1 MQKSYWY
8 FKLFNSIKEKHEIDF
23 AELELL
29 SLFGNVEKVKNF
41 ADILYET
48 PFKHFT
54 KEIRIQD
61 FLAHELPYG
70 ECQGF
75 YAEREDI
82 IDVSLLVKRL
92 AYTREFF
99 IVVESSDIEGL
110 LPKIFPTGEIDKNFQ
125 YFKVN
130 EYSLFRFIT
139 NQYFLE
145 KTEYIS
151 KLSRNENEVD
161 RNVEALFAFLTKN
174 IYRIPATATMQ
185 VGKRLE
191 DYFTIREEPSLH
203 LTHYMHPYKGRFHPK
218 MVRALLNY
226 VYPKERGLVMD
237 NFAGCGTLLVEAT
250 WMGLDSIGIEINPLS
265 VLMSNVK
272 CDALSLSPEE
282 LKKAINLYLQELKEA
297 LRSYVEQSAGASLLF
312 SPKYDSSIIYKRK
325 ESLPK
330 GVILLFKDNSI
341 VEKILIAHELI
352 KGIENEKIRDFILLA
367 LSGTIS
373 DLTRRRHGEFFE
385 VFQERLKDLYL
396 RIYIFYRLNQV
407 LKIELGRSKT
417 YIADARDMRMI
428 VNDSIDAIVN
438 SPPYSTALDY
448 IRNDYPQLTLLGL
461 ADIPWLEANM
471 IGNPNLKVY
480 SSSLLEEMSLDNI
493 EYARLPVEAK
503 KVISIL
509 RQYGR
514 TKEALRTYKFFKDMY
529 LALKEMYRVMKK
541 NSKCVIIIGN
551 NHYKLDKSF
560 VEVKNDEVLKQMALS
575 LGFKEDRTITR
586 ELEKTRAGM
595 IRYESIL
602 ILGK

>member
-1 MQKSYWY
+1 
-8 FKLFNSIKEKHEIDF
+8 
-23 AELELL
+23 
-29 SLFGNVEKVKNF
+29 
-41 ADILYET
+41 
-48 PFKHFT
+48 
-54 KEIRIQD
+54 
-61 FLAHELPYG
+61 
-70 ECQGF
+70 
-75 YAEREDI
+75 
-82 IDVSLLVKRL
+82 
-92 AYTREFF
+92 
-99 IVVESSDIEGL
+99 
-110 LPKIFPTGEIDKNFQ
+110 
-125 YFKVN
+125 
-130 EYSLFRFIT
+130 
-139 NQYFLE
+139 
-145 KTEYIS
+145 
-151 KLSRNENEVD
+151 
-161 RNVEALFAFLTKN
+161 
-174 IYRIPATATMQ
+174 
-185 VGKRLE
+185 
-191 DYFTIREEPSLH
+191 
-203 LTHYMHPYKGRFHPK
+203 
-218 MVRALLNY
+218 
-226 VYPKERGLVMD
+226 
-237 NFAGCGTLLVEAT
+237 
-250 WMGLDSIGIEINPLS
+250 
-265 VLMSNVK
+265 
-272 CDALSLSPEE
+272 
-282 LKKAINLYLQELKEA
+282 
-297 LRSYVEQSAGASLLF
+297 
-312 SPKYDSSIIYKRK
+312 
-325 ESLPK
+325 
-330 GVILLFKDNSI
+330 LFKDNSI

-352 KGIENEKIRDFILLA
+352 RGIENEKIRDFILLA